1 MQGSLRVP
9 LAVAVMAAGVGLVQ
23 PPTLAA
29 THLSVP
35 ALPDVA
41 LAGLSSPLGALIGTV
56 QVLNNDLFNG
66 IDTYPDYPWDPFQG
80 IGPEFIYVALPII
93 SQLGFNGFNYLGGSI
108 DALSTSAQILTDA
121 VWNLPGAIVTAAGQ
135 AIGGQFSE
143 ALATLVEATLA
154 PIQDAGQIALD
165 AGLAVLGGV
174 AAHLT
179 NVVVSLP
186 GIAGDLLATVGGA
199 LSAIAGAAVTIGS
212 QTLAALTTLDLEG
225 AWNTVVDGLL
235 GPVGVDGEVTSS
247 LPGTLLAVTVGPG
260 LGPLGPGNGYAVPS
274 LRMWAEKS
282 QLTIANAVGAN
293 FPVTTPQVTPAAARS
308 LASAASAEPAAEP
321 ATEAAA
327 STDAVPGDPATS
339 PLPPRSDSRTLKSSA
354 ATPGDGARPHPTG
367 KSHASANPGAGA
379 RNTVN

>member
-1 MQGSLRVP
+1 
-9 LAVAVMAAGVGLVQ
+9 MAAGVGLVQ

-293 FPVTTPQVTPAAARS
+293 FPVTTPQVTPAGARS
-308 LASAASAEPAAEP
+308 LASTASPAP
-321 ATEAAA
+321 APAPEASA
-327 STDAVPGDPATS
+327 STDAASGDPATS
-339 PLPPRSDSRTLKSSA
+339 TLPPRSDSGTLKSSA
-354 ATPGDGARPHPTG
+354 ATPGGGDRSPSSG
-367 KSHASANPGAGA
+367 KAHASANPGAGA
-379 RNTVN
+379 RNTDN